1 MKKSVFAYFLLSAA
15 AALLTGCSGNNGTP
29 GGSGLVETTEIIVS
43 VETSG
48 QLKALYFGEG
58 DNIDL
63 DDTIGVIDTTTVVLM
78 LRQTEAARAAAVT
91 RIDAARLGIEQADLG
106 RTLAAKDFERAE
118 ALLKT
123 GSVNRQ
129 QYDQLKTARDG
140 AVLAEKQAR
149 VALRAAEA
157 DLAGIE
163 VQLARLQEQ
172 YSDCFPT
179 APISGVVTDKYL
191 DTGELAGVGK
201 PLIKIA
207 DLDTV
212 WVKVYLPPD
221 DLSAVKLG
229 DRAEVDPE
237 DGREQMLTGRITW
250 ISSEAEFTPKNVQTR
265 EARANLVYAVKVTMA
280 NPDQRLKIG
289 MPVTVAIK

>member
-1 MKKSVFAYFLLSAA
+1 MKKSVFAYFLLFAA